1 MTSRGKKIFLF
12 LTVVVPFLIYCVVYY
27 APIIRNA
34 PFKAKEFVSLEYKW
48 GAGNNL
54 ENSYN
59 SATGIYTYY
68 NDKDSLI
75 TERLQLNE
83 KDKKFLDSN
92 ADEQGFWNLPDVVAN
107 NEEDFKNSRALR
119 YFIKFN
125 YQKKSKEV
133 TYLSDY
139 NGNPRMKNAATQMQ
153 KIIEQ
158 KITDLEIRAK
168 KQLTN

>member
-12 LTVVVPFLIYCVVYY
+12 LSVVVPFLIYCIVYY

-48 GAGNNL
+48 GVGTNL

-59 SATGIYTYY
+59 SATGEYKYL

-75 TERLQLNE
+75 VKHVELNAR
-83 KDKKFLDSN
+83 DKKYLDSN
-92 ADEQGFWNLPDVVAN
+92 ADEQGFWNLPDIVAN
-107 NEEDFKNSRALR
+107 NENDIKNSKAPR
-119 YFIKFN
+119 YFMKFN

-133 TYLSDY
+133 TYLSDFE
-139 NGNPRMKNAATQMQ
+139 GNIRMKNAAVQMQ

-158 KITDLEIRAK
+158 SIIDAEERAK
-168 KQLTN
+168 K

>member
-1 MTSRGKKIFLF
+1 MTSRGKKIFLA
-12 LTVVVPFLIYCVVYY
+12 LSIIVPFAIYCVIYY

-48 GAGNNL
+48 GAGSNL

-59 SATGIYTYY
+59 SATGEYRYY
-68 NDKDSLI
+68 NNDDSLI
-75 TERLQLNE
+75 VTKVMLSE
-83 KDKKFLDSN
+83 KEKKFLDSN

-107 NEEDFKNSRALR
+107 DENDLKKSKAVR
-119 YFIKFN
+119 YFMKFN

-133 TYLSDY
+133 TYLSDFD
-139 NGNPRMKNAATQMQ
+139 GNPKMKSAAAQMQ

-158 KITDLEIRAK
+158 SIIDAEEKAK
-168 KQLTN
+168 K

>member
-1 MTSRGKKIFLF
+1 MTSRGKKIFLA
-12 LTVVVPFLIYCVVYY
+12 LSIIVPFVIYCVIYY

-59 SATGIYTYY
+59 SATGEYRYY
-68 NDKDSLI
+68 NNEDSLI
-75 TERLQLNE
+75 VTKVMLTER
-83 KDKKFLDSN
+83 DKKFLDSN

-107 NEEDFKNSRALR
+107 DENDLKNSKAVR
-119 YFIKFN
+119 YFMKFN
-125 YQKKSKEV
+125 YETKSKEV
-133 TYLSDY
+133 TYLSDF
-139 NGNPRMKNAATQMQ
+139 NGNPKMKDAAAQMQ

-158 KITDLEIRAK
+158 SIIDAEEKAK
-168 KQLTN
+168 K

>member
-1 MTSRGKKIFLF
+1 MTSKGRKIFLA
-12 LTVVVPFLIYCVVYY
+12 LSIIVPFMIYCVIYY

-59 SATGIYTYY
+59 SATGEYRYY
-68 NDKDSLI
+68 NNEDSLI
-75 TERLQLNE
+75 VTKVILTER
-83 KDKKFLDSN
+83 DKKFLDSN

-107 NEEDFKNSRALR
+107 DENDLKNSKAVR
-119 YFIKFN
+119 YFMKFN
-125 YQKKSKEV
+125 YETKSKEV
-133 TYLSDY
+133 TYLSDF
-139 NGNPRMKNAATQMQ
+139 NGNPKMKDAAAQMQ

-158 KITDLEIRAK
+158 SIIEAEEKGK
-168 KQLTN
+168 K

>member
-12 LTVVVPFLIYCVVYY
+12 LSIVVPFLIYCIVYY

-48 GAGNNL
+48 GVGTNL

-59 SATGIYTYY
+59 SATGEYKYL

-75 TERLQLNE
+75 VKHVELNAR
-83 KDKKFLDSN
+83 DKKYLDSN
-92 ADEQGFWNLPDVVAN
+92 ADEQGFWNLPDIVAN
-107 NEEDFKNSRALR
+107 NENDIKNSKAPR
-119 YFIKFN
+119 YFMKFN

-133 TYLSDY
+133 TYLSDFE
-139 NGNPRMKNAATQMQ
+139 GNIRMKNAAVQMQ

-158 KITDLEIRAK
+158 SIIDAEERAK
-168 KQLTN
+168 K

>member
-1 MTSRGKKIFLF
+1 MTSRGKKIFLAS
-12 LTVVVPFLIYCVVYY
+12 TIIIPFLIYCIVYY

-59 SATGIYTYY
+59 SATGEYKYY
-68 NDKDSLI
+68 NNNDSLI
-75 TERLQLNE
+75 TTKIELSE

-107 NEEDFKNSRALR
+107 SEEDLKNSKALR
-119 YFIKFN
+119 YFMKFN

-133 TYLSDY
+133 TYLSDF
-139 NGNPRMKNAATQMQ
+139 NGNPKMRGAAAQIQ
-153 KIIEQ
+153 KVIEQ
-158 KITDLEIRAK
+158 RLIDIEEKQK
-168 KQLTN
+168 K

>member
-1 MTSRGKKIFLF
+1 M
-12 LTVVVPFLIYCVVYY
+12 YY

-48 GAGNNL
+48 GVGTNL

-59 SATGIYTYY
+59 SATGEYKYL

-75 TERLQLNE
+75 VKHVELNAR
-83 KDKKFLDSN
+83 DKKYLDSN
-92 ADEQGFWNLPDVVAN
+92 ADEQGFWNLPDIVAN
-107 NEEDFKNSRALR
+107 NENDIKNSKAPR
-119 YFIKFN
+119 YFMKFN

-133 TYLSDY
+133 TYLSDFE
-139 NGNPRMKNAATQMQ
+139 GNIRMKNAAVQMQ

-158 KITDLEIRAK
+158 SIIDAEERAK
-168 KQLTN
+168 K

>member
-1 MTSRGKKIFLF
+1 MTSRGKRIFLF
-12 LTVVVPFLIYCVVYY
+12 CTVIVPFLIYAIVYY

-59 SATGIYTYY
+59 SATGEYKYY
-68 NDKDSLI
+68 NSDDSLI
-75 TERLQLNE
+75 VTNVMLSDKE
-83 KDKKFLDSN
+83 KKFLDSN

-107 NEEDFKNSRALR
+107 DGNDLKNSKVLR
-119 YFIKFN
+119 YFMKFN

-133 TYLSDY
+133 TYLSDFD
-139 NGNPRMKNAATQMQ
+139 GNPRMKSAATQMQ

-158 KITDLEIRAK
+158 SIIDAEEKAK
-168 KQLTN
+168 KLAN

>member
-12 LTVVVPFLIYCVVYY
+12 LSVVVPFLIYCIVYY

-48 GAGNNL
+48 GVGTNL

-59 SATGIYTYY
+59 SATGEYRYL

-75 TERLQLNE
+75 IKHVELNAR
-83 KDKKFLDSN
+83 DKKFLDSN
-92 ADEQGFWNLPDVVAN
+92 ADEQGFWNLPDIVAN
-107 NEEDFKNSRALR
+107 NENDVKNSKAPR
-119 YFIKFN
+119 YFMKFN

-133 TYLSDY
+133 TYLSDFE
-139 NGNPRMKNAATQMQ
+139 GNIRMKNAAVQMQ

-158 KITDLEIRAK
+158 SIIDAEERQRK
-168 KQLTN
+168 